1 MIEPSVVRLSG
12 TASTLHTVQV
22 RTVRTNVRTYE
33 PSILDSST
41 TSSVWRLS
49 RFTASRN
56 WKLAIGFKSSLQVK
70 SAQVHAMTMN
80 GNMAFLNSISMD
92 DLNNELVANASV
104 ASFSTM
110 SSNSINTYFGDAG
123 RSLFNQRC
131 QMMNRQS
138 KIIACSKKER
148 ISSTYFADRGSN
160 QSRGVESYDE
170 LTCSTAR
177 YSRRK
182 KVSKLRP
189 LAIRDLLAVSNN
201 DQKPQNVAQQSQT
214 ANNNEPTI
222 ILPLMRGRHQK
233 SDLSLVHIKQKDHV
247 DEVVEKSEG
256 IFRSSV
262 SHSASFGSA
271 RTATAV
277 GDIIDEDRSS
287 SRIGMG
293 YTENS
298 SSGSFD
304 DVSCYTLDEQHSILI
319 DARGHDDD
327 DDDDDDDEMSI
338 GSTESVFENETLSVI
353 ADEGYKASSVAQPLT
368 PRTRFISTC
377 ITEGLNPRAS
387 LVIRRHMSTHLK
399 LSHYSIGDKVACI
412 LAASLVD
419 LPEIESIDISDNILT
434 DVSLEPLL
442 HAITNISGLVEL
454 NLSSNTIG
462 PKAAKAIS
470 LFLSSPGCP
479 LKKLILQ
486 NADVDDYECER
497 FITSI
502 QNNSTL
508 TEIDLSSNQIG
519 SAEALNVVKPELVT
533 GGEAIAGLLRSPV
546 SQLKILKLSWN
557 MIRLHSAVDLASS
570 LSVCPV

>member
-1 MIEPSVVRLSG
+1 
-12 TASTLHTVQV
+12 
-22 RTVRTNVRTYE
+22 
-33 PSILDSST
+33 
-41 TSSVWRLS
+41 
-49 RFTASRN
+49 
-56 WKLAIGFKSSLQVK
+56 
-70 SAQVHAMTMN
+70 MTMN
-80 GNMAFLNSISMD
+80 GNMAFMNSISMD

-138 KIIACSKKER
+138 KIIACSKKEK

-170 LTCSTAR
+170 LSCSTAR

-182 KVSKLRP
+182 KMSKLRP
-189 LAIRDLLAVSNN
+189 LAIRDLLAVSNS
-201 DQKPQNVAQQSQT
+201 DQKTQKAVQQSQT
-214 ANNNEPTI
+214 AHYLEPTRT
-222 ILPLMRGRHQK
+222 LPLMRGRHQK
-233 SDLSLVHIKQKDHV
+233 SDPPLERLKYRDYV
-247 DEVVEKSEG
+247 DVAVEKSEG
-256 IFRSSV
+256 ILPLSV

-271 RTATAV
+271 RTSTAM
-277 GDIIDEDRSS
+277 GDIIEEDTSS
-287 SRIGMG
+287 SKIGMG
-293 YTENS
+293 FPESY

-304 DVSCYTLDEQHSILI
+304 DVSCYTVDEQHSVLI
-319 DARGHDDD
+319 NDQANDNDED
-327 DDDDDDDEMSI
+327 EDDDDEMSA

-412 LAASLVD
+412 LAESLVD

-442 HAITNISGLVEL
+442 LAITNISGLVEL

-470 LFLSSPGCP
+470 HFLSSPGCP

-570 LSVCPV
+570 LSVCTYVCVFFKITILLCVVVKFVAELGCGLM